1 MIKNYKQLSNR
12 YLKQN
17 KKGTKLTIVG
27 IVLSIALLCSMG
39 TFMMTSKNTME
50 NQAIE
55 QSGKFHAMI
64 EDLSQENY
72 EKLKSNIKI
81 EVISPLKQEEPVH
94 LVKDKK
100 VLITMGNR
108 EIFNLMNV
116 ELIEGGLPKNN
127 DELVL
132 EQWVIKYFDKDI
144 KVGDKINIVS
154 KDNSIKT
161 YILVGIA
168 KDKVESKYIG
178 IANAY
183 TLESIMPSENI
194 SALIKI
200 KDKVD
205 KREVLDT
212 IKGVVGV
219 ENLRENTALLKI
231 SGETGNSDFNSGL
244 FGVILTIVGIIIISS
259 IMLIYNIFHISIV
272 ERTKQF
278 GQLRAMGATKKQV
291 KKLVMRESLILSIVA
306 IPIGLIIGILSV
318 YMMSFIFKIL
328 SKDFELQV
336 EVSLL
341 VLIGSSLLG
350 LVTVY
355 ISAILPAKGAGKVSP
370 LEAINTSNLISKEKN
385 NKIKIRHKN
394 LVKLIKI
401 DTVMAIRNIK
411 RNKKRF
417 YISAISM
424 SISTMLFITA
434 TSFIKL
440 TDSLGHKNNIEN
452 KMQFE
457 IATNFE
463 GNENE
468 KISSEFIDEV
478 KNIVG
483 VDEVYS
489 NYNNIE
495 SEAILDK
502 KTISIDNE
510 YTNIEKVT
518 YENIEKES
526 SSIMLNGFDNNKL
539 ELIKPYITSGSID
552 NLKENEVIL
561 VKKDGSPIPSDIH
574 INLEVGDEIKID
586 PNYND
591 SSDIIK
597 DKYKNDEV
605 INLKIKAIIEDLPYN
620 LGFSML
626 PNIIMPTK
634 TLEEVISKNDI
645 QRDSF
650 GIKSIMLKV
659 NDENLIESI
668 DNNLINLIE
677 KYPQY
682 KVLNKADLIKLDTVE
697 DLRISILIMGF
708 VVVIV
713 LISSI
718 NITNTV
724 ASNITSRKR
733 EISSLKA
740 IGMTSKGLKSMICFE
755 GATFGIYGGIIGSI
769 LGNIVSY
776 VMYINFAKIAEVGY
790 NIPYITTIIA
800 IVGVIIIG
808 YVSALIPMRKLTNE
822 NIIEGIK

>member
-401 DTVMAIRNIK
+401 DTVMAIRNIR

-605 INLKIKAIIEDLPYN
+605 INFKIKAIIEDLPYN